1 MFKPFNALEELYIK
15 SKEKKELEC
24 TDFLGNIIRCTF
36 EWNPAIALEDLNKLV
51 SEQNLKLPKEYKDFL
66 LMANGAILFNTDEE
80 SGYQLLSIEE
90 AISLTK
96 EMKEVGYD
104 LKDEWLIFMT
114 NLFDSDMLLFDLNK
128 IDTKRYII
136 DGISEYSSDQWKY
149 LKCDFRIFMN
159 RLFRLNGVNYW
170 RWQ

>member
-1 MFKPFNALEELYIK
+1 M
-15 SKEKKELEC
+15 
-24 TDFLGNIIRCTF
+24 
-36 EWNPAIALEDLNKLV
+36 